1 MDFMKKTNQT
11 SIRVAALSAAGVALL
26 GASAHA
32 AAPQEILI
40 PGDKVFPESMTS
52 TPEGAVIIGSIGTG
66 QIYRAKAGS
75 GTAQVWIPAGT
86 DAPAGYLGVFA
97 DPQHE
102 TLWACSLPV
111 AGPGVA
117 KPVPSMLH
125 AYDLT
130 TGRAKG
136 HYPYPTAGGVCNDAA
151 VGADG
156 TIYATDT
163 SNMQVLRLKPG
174 AAALE
179 VWAGEGGFGPV
190 GGVLDG
196 IAVLGNRV
204 IVNALATSKLFSV
217 PVGKA
222 GKAGKITEV
231 KLDQPLDRPDGMR
244 SFGKNS
250 LLVAQGGSAGKGKL
264 SLVTLKGDKGTV
276 RVLSEGYPDT
286 AVAVTVVGT
295 TAYVLEGQ
303 FAAMR
308 GPNPVPVKPFKATA
322 VEVGKP

>member
-1 MDFMKKTNQT
+1 MSSNKLNTR
-11 SIRVAALSAAGVALL
+11 SWAAVAGLAGLVLGSAALAEV
-26 GASAHA
+26 
-32 AAPQEILI
+32 PQTISI
-40 PGDKVFPESMTS
+40 PGDKVFPESLTS
-52 TPEGAVIIGSIGTG
+52 TPEGAVIFGSIGMG
-66 QIYRAKAGS
+66 QIFRAKAGS
-75 GTAQVWIPAGT
+75 ATAQVWILPSG
-86 DAPAGYLGVFA
+86 DAPSGYLGVFA
-97 DPQHE
+97 DPKSE

-117 KPVPSMLH
+117 KPQPAALH

-130 TGRAKG
+130 TGKAKA
-136 HYPYPTAGGVCNDAA
+136 HYPFPTAGGVCNDAA
-151 VGADG
+151 VGDDG

-163 SNMQVLRLKPG
+163 GNMQVLRLKPG

-179 VWAGEGGFGPV
+179 VWAGEGGFGPP

-196 IAVLGNRV
+196 ISVLGKRV
-204 IVNALATSKLFSV
+204 LVNALATSKLFSV
-217 PVGKA
+217 PVGKD

-231 KLDQPLDRPDGMR
+231 KLDRAIERPDGMR
-244 SFGKNS
+244 SFGKES
-250 LLVAQGGSAGKGKL
+250 LLIVEGGGAGKL
-264 SLVTLKGDKGTV
+264 SLITLKGNQGKVKT
-276 RVLSEGYPDT
+276 LKEGYPDG

-295 TAYVLEGQ
+295 TAYVVEAQ